1 MWEQHKKKQFGH
13 YCMLSLS
20 TTQISNYAK
29 CDVAHNHKLPM
40 QAILGEELNLQ
51 YLDDALLKSIP
62 QELKHFIICIS
73 HIIDYHLSTFES
85 GVH

>member
-1 MWEQHKKKQFGH
+1 
-13 YCMLSLS
+13 MLSLS

-40 QAILGEELNLQ
+40 QAILGEELNSQ
-51 YLDDALLKSIP
+51 CLDEALLKSIP
-62 QELKHFIICIS
+62 QELKHFTIRMS

-85 GVH
+85 SVH